1 MAGITKATEALKE
14 DFEAADNLV
23 NEIYKKYF
31 SSYFEKEQ
39 ELYQRFQDTST
50 PITDKELEWII
61 TALPLDLYAA
71 SDALAQF
78 KAHNEIIKLTI
89 KSRKKLAKDK
99 PEEID
104 DEYQIMNVVYS
115 AVINKIESKLTFSKE
130 LIMGAKKVWDAR
142 RKTEQPAI
150 PEINAPELPDYPI
163 KGAYIK
169 GGIDSV

>member
-1 MAGITKATEALKE
+1 MAGVTKAAEALKE

-23 NEIYKKYF
+23 DEIYNKYF
-31 SSYFEKEQ
+31 SPYFKKEQ
-39 ELYQRFQDTST
+39 ELYQRFRDTDK

-61 TALPLDLYAA
+61 TSLPLDLYAA

-89 KSRKKLAKDK
+89 KNRKKTNKDK

-142 RKTEQPAI
+142 RRTEQPAI
-150 PEINAPELPDYPI
+150 PETNIPDLPDYPI
-163 KGAYIK
+163 KNVYIK

>member
-1 MAGITKATEALKE
+1 MAGIAKAAEALKE

-23 NEIYKKYF
+23 DEIYNKYF

-39 ELYQRFQDTST
+39 KLYQRFQDTSK

-61 TALPLDLYAA
+61 TSLPLDLYAV

-89 KSRKKLAKDK
+89 KSRKKIAKDM
-99 PEEID
+99 PDEID
-104 DEYQIMNVVYS
+104 DEYLIMNVVYS
-115 AVINKIESKLTFSKE
+115 AVIDKIESKLTFSKE

-142 RKTEQPAI
+142 RKTEQAPI
-150 PEINAPELPDYPI
+150 QEINELPDYPI
-163 KGAYIK
+163 KNTYIK

>member
-1 MAGITKATEALKE
+1 MAGVAKAAEALKA
-14 DFEAADNLV
+14 DFEAADSLV
-23 NEIYKKYF
+23 NEIYEKYF
-31 SSYFEKEQ
+31 SSYFIKEQ
-39 ELYQRFQDTST
+39 ELYQRFQDSSV

-61 TALPLDLYAA
+61 TSLPLDLYAA

-89 KSRKKLAKDK
+89 KSRKKVAKDK

-142 RKTEQPAI
+142 RRTEQ
-150 PEINAPELPDYPI
+150 APIKEVNDLPDYTI
-163 KGAYIK
+163 KNTYIK

>member
-1 MAGITKATEALKE
+1 MASIAKAAETLKE
-14 DFEAADNLV
+14 DFEAADSLV
-23 NEIYKKYF
+23 EEIYDKYF
-31 SSYFEKEQ
+31 SKYFEKEQ
-39 ELYQRFQDTST
+39 DLYLRFRDTDK

-61 TALPLDLYAA
+61 TSLPLDLYAA

-89 KSRKKLAKDK
+89 KSRKKITKDK

-142 RKTEQPAI
+142 RKTEQAP
-150 PEINAPELPDYPI
+150 INEVNEPELPDYPI
-163 KGAYIK
+163 KNVYIK

>member
-1 MAGITKATEALKE
+1 MAGIAKAAEALKE
-14 DFEAADNLV
+14 DFEATDSLV
-23 NEIYKKYF
+23 NEIYEKYF
-31 SSYFEKEQ
+31 SSYFIKEQ

-50 PITDKELEWII
+50 PITDNELEWII
-61 TALPLDLYAA
+61 TSLPLDLYAA

-89 KSRKKLAKDK
+89 KSRKKVAKDK

-142 RKTEQPAI
+142 RRTEQPAI
-150 PEINAPELPDYPI
+150 PEVNAPELPDYPI
-163 KGAYIK
+163 KNAYIK

>member
-1 MAGITKATEALKE
+1 MASIAKAAEALKE
-14 DFEAADNLV
+14 DFEATDNLV
-23 NEIYKKYF
+23 NEIYDKYF
-31 SSYFEKEQ
+31 SSYFKKEQ
-39 ELYQRFQDTST
+39 ELYQRFQDTAT
-50 PITDKELEWII
+50 PITDQELEWII
-61 TALPLDLYAA
+61 TSLPLDLYSA

-89 KSRKKLAKDK
+89 KSRKKAFKDR
-99 PEEID
+99 PDSID

-142 RKTEQPAI
+142 RRTEQVPI
-150 PEINAPELPDYPI
+150 KETSELDLPDYPI
-163 KGAYIK
+163 KDTYIK